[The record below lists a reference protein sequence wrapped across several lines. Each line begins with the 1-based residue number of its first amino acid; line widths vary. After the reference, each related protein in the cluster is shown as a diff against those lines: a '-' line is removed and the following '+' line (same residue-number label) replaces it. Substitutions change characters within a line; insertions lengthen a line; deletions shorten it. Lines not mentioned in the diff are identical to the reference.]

1 MNTGSIGNQQP
12 KWGDLLAA
20 MGMSPGAG
28 SATMQQPAPDVGSSA
43 TGAAQPGD
51 TVYDAGTGTFGRA
64 GTAKQGTNVGAA
76 PPPGAFASNGPAN
89 GNVSV
94 GNNWWDTGT
103 AGNEYGPAHLLASPQ
118 AWWQSYAM
126 HNLGL
131 GPLSG
136 TGQWLASVSQDPVGL
151 SRVTGLL
158 NGGVASNDQELS
170 AMNALGGLLGKNA
183 SFSPSGIIKT
193 TLEAIAN
200 FNPNQKG
207 ASTGQ
212 GNALAL
218 QLYDP
223 DPMQM
228 AGNIVNFF
236 QGVLSGV
243 VPPDT
248 LNQIKNALMMA
259 AQSVNAKAINTP
271 GTTLVSDRPGQGVAQ
286 QFMGILHQFGL
297 V

>member
-1 MNTGSIGNQQP
+1 MATKWSDLFQMGKTTPTGLDPNAQTGTLTQQQP
-12 KWGDLLAA
+12 VNSSAVGASQPGQTIAGAGGGAGRGAQNPNAA
-20 MGMSPGAG
+20 MGASG
-28 SATMQQPAPDVGSSA
+28 SWGNM
-43 TGAAQPGD
+43 
-51 TVYDAGTGTFGRA
+51 
-64 GTAKQGTNVGAA
+64 
-76 PPPGAFASNGPAN
+76 NGPAN

-94 GNNWWDTGT
+94 GGNWWDQT
-103 AGNEYGPAHLLASPQ
+103 AGNEYGPAHLLASPA
-118 AWWQSYAM
+118 AWWQSYGM

-131 GPLSG
+131 SPLSG
-136 TGQWLASVSQDPVGL
+136 TGQWLASVAGAPADL
-151 SRVTGLL
+151 ARVTGLL
-158 NGGVASNDQELS
+158 GNGPASNDQELQ

-193 TLEAIAN
+193 TLSAIAN

-207 ASTGQ
+207 GEQSP

-223 DPMQM
+223 DPVTM

-236 QGVLSGV
+236 QGVLSGI

-248 LNQIKNALMMA
+248 LAQIKNAMMMA

-271 GTTLVSDRPGQGVAQ
+271 GQVLVSDKPGQGVAQ